1 MLNILNDVVRQ
12 LVNIVSEQGLSFSE
26 EDKDKLRSLTE
37 KIIVLEGDRK
47 CTEQLL
53 ETETI
58 KEKLLEFT
66 SKKNQVQ
73 ELNKDELSQ
82 KNTFLG
88 CLKSSKLSLTNVS
101 ELIVSEIEQLHEQEQ
116 DLINENE
123 DTISTLNRCLG
134 DKSTRRIQLNELLE
148 SIEYTTH
155 KRDDTLKALEEVM
168 KTVST
173 ERIQT
178 RRQMVQYDAEKKE
191 LKRKLTFQ
199 ETRNELLQSPYD
211 ELCNKLN
218 DAMLRKQDRT
228 TKLSHQNHKL
238 TKLQEQ
244 MNICQRELTNQRKEN
259 QNFERKK

>member
-1 MLNILNDVVRQ
+1 MV
-12 LVNIVSEQGLSFSE
+12 FF
-26 EDKDKLRSLTE
+26 K
-37 KIIVLEGDRK
+37 EGDRK

-58 KEKLLEFT
+58 KVCAIKHKLSKFGKEKLLEFI

-82 KNTFLG
+82 KNTFLE

-101 ELIVSEIEQLHEQEQ
+101 ELIVSQIELLHEQEQ

-134 DKSTRRIQLNELLE
+134 DKSTRCIRLNELLE
-148 SIEYTTH
+148 SIEHTTL

-178 RRQMVQYDAEKKE
+178 RRQLVQYDAEKKE

-199 ETRNELLQSPYD
+199 ETRTELLQSPYD
-211 ELCNKLN
+211 ELCDKLN
-218 DAMLRKQDRT
+218 DVMLRKQDRT
-228 TKLSHQNHKL
+228 TKLSHQNYKL
-238 TKLQEQ
+238 TKLHEQ
-244 MNICQRELTNQRKEN
+244 MNVCQTELTNQRKEN
-259 QNFERKK
+259 QKFERKK

>member
-1 MLNILNDVVRQ
+1 VIFQER
-12 LVNIVSEQGLSFSE
+12 
-26 EDKDKLRSLTE
+26 
-37 KIIVLEGDRK
+37 DRK

-58 KEKLLEFT
+58 KVCAIKSKLSTFGKEKLLEFT
-66 SKKNQVQ
+66 DMRNQVQ
-73 ELNKDELSQ
+73 ELNKDEISQ
-82 KNTFLG
+82 KNAVLD
-88 CLKSSKLSLTNVS
+88 CLKSSRVSLTNIS
-101 ELIVSEIEQLHEQEQ
+101 ELIVSDIEQLHEQEQ

-134 DKSTRRIQLNELLE
+134 DKSNKRIRLNELLE
-148 SIEYTTH
+148 SIEHTAH
-155 KRDDTLKALEEVM
+155 KRDDTLKALEEMM
-168 KTVST
+168 KAVST

-178 RRQMVQYDAEKKE
+178 RRQLVQDDAEKKE

-199 ETRNELLQSPYD
+199 EIRNELLQSPYD
-211 ELCNKLN
+211 ELCNKMN

-228 TKLSHQNHKL
+228 MKLSHQNHKR

-244 MNICQRELTNQRKEN
+244 MNVCQTELTNQRREN